1 MFNQP
6 SYLRNLI
13 IFLII
18 VAFGIIF
25 WALGSGKL
33 KASADTAEG
42 LQGGGKSFPE
52 TVVDG
57 AQVFANWLK
66 SEDSPSPL
74 EEWINKL

>member
-1 MFNQP
+1 MYNQ
-6 SYLRNLI
+6 SHYWRNLI
-13 IFLII
+13 IFLTV
-18 VAFGIIF
+18 VAFLVVF

-57 AQVFANWLK
+57 AQVFANWLR
-66 SEDSPSPL
+66 SEDSPSIVEGAL
-74 EEWINKL
+74 K